1 MRHELQLLL
10 QLFNFRLDE
19 TKKRA
24 LTCTI
29 FKSSSSGILLSMGIH
44 FLCMCRY
51 QKKKTSSFALQ
62 KDTTKDLKAKVA
74 NFTLLT
80 STLVTDMEKVLESHN
95 LWLQYADDFISVS
108 EGSALDSDPH
118 GVVCIGGLGCKLI
131 SSASLTRNEE
141 TFPATKE
148 IMAKDLLPLQ

>member
-10 QLFNFRLDE
+10 QLFNFHLDE

-51 QKKKTSSFALQ
+51 QKKKTSFTSFALQ
-62 KDTTKDLKAKVA
+62 KDTTKDLKAKIA

-95 LWLQYADDFISVS
+95 LWLQYGVDFISVW
-108 EGSALDSDPH
+108 
-118 GVVCIGGLGCKLI
+118 
-131 SSASLTRNEE
+131 
-141 TFPATKE
+141 
-148 IMAKDLLPLQ
+148 